1 MALITQ
7 GAIDTIW
14 AELKAEIDK
23 AIEKRMPPGVRGQDL
38 FVEAYHGLSKAWI
51 EIATYEDAL
60 RIARRVLDRVYMSGG
75 ITSGERG
82 ITKDHRS
89 G

>member
-23 AIEKRMPPGVRGQDL
+23 AIEKRMPRVTAPG
-38 FVEAYHGLSKAWI
+38 SKAWTEKAWT
-51 EIATYEDAL
+51 EIAIYEDVL
-60 RIARRVLDRVYMSGG
+60 RIARRVLDRVYMTGG
-75 ITSGERG
+75 STL
-82 ITKDHRS
+82 TKDHRS
-89 G
+89 D

>member
-23 AIEKRMPPGVRGQDL
+23 AIEKRMPRA
-38 FVEAYHGLSKAWI
+38 VEGYRVAWT
-51 EIATYEDAL
+51 EIAIYEDVL
-60 RIARRVLDRVYMSGG
+60 RIARRVLDRVYMTGG
-75 ITSGERG
+75 STL
-82 ITKDHRS
+82 TKDHRS

>member
-14 AELKAEIDK
+14 AEFKAAIDK
-23 AIEKRMPPGVRGQDL
+23 AIEKRMLRATAPG
-38 FVEAYHGLSKAWI
+38 SKAWT
-51 EIATYEDAL
+51 EIAIYEDAL

-75 ITSGERG
+75 ITSGERE

>member
-23 AIEKRMPPGVRGQDL
+23 AIEKRMLRVTAPG
-38 FVEAYHGLSKAWI
+38 SKAWT
-51 EIATYEDAL
+51 EIAIYEDVL

-75 ITSGERG
+75 TERE